1 MSPVTRKRLFDALRL
16 LLCVAALWFVMRGV
30 TLNDQIVL
38 RENDQIKVGQVIEVD
53 AEELTWEEI
62 DGQRVTIPIGSLSID
77 KHGRPLI
84 SYGLRSTWQ
93 NSRKELLLLAV
104 LIHFPVIF
112 LQAARFKWM
121 VEAQRIALS
130 YWDSLKLSFAGNFLN
145 FVTPL
150 GSNAGDVF
158 KAYFLAL
165 HTAQKT
171 EAVTT
176 VFLDRVVGLC
186 TMVLVTAGIVTLAP
200 DSGPLA
206 VVRPYI
212 LLMLGIGIVAMF
224 AYFAPPLRR
233 LIPVGLLDKLP
244 MADQIR
250 RIDGAARTLMK
261 QKKVVLA
268 CVLITFLLQVWAIAA
283 YFTVA
288 VALEMHANLSN
299 IFDYYACFYTGVVVQ
314 SLPGPPQGLG
324 TVELTYRF
332 FFDRFGSPSQIVCLA
347 FGIRMVG
354 LICALPGV
362 LVTMT
367 GAYRPRGA
375 VEHAV
380 LREPAATRPD
390 GPKSI

>member
-1 MSPVTRKRLFDALRL
+1 MLRL
-16 LLCVAALWFVMRGV
+16 ALCAAALWLVMRGV
-30 TLNDQIVL
+30 SLHDQVTL
-38 RENDQIKVGQVIEVD
+38 REGGEVRVGRVVEAGAEALRWEDRDGGVTEIPLSEVARD
-53 AEELTWEEI
+53 AQ
-62 DGQRVTIPIGSLSID
+62 GQPRI
-77 KHGRPLI
+77 R
-84 SYGLRSTWQ
+84 YGLKTTWVY
-93 NSRKELLLLAV
+93 SRTGLLLAAV

-121 VEAQRIALS
+121 VEAQRIALG
-130 YWDSLKLSFAGNFLN
+130 YWDALKLSFAGNFLN

-186 TMVLVTAGIVTLAP
+186 TMVLVTAGIVALAP
-200 DSGPLA
+200 EGGPLA
-206 VVRPYI
+206 VVRPYV
-212 LLMLGIGIVAMF
+212 LGVLALGVGGMA

-233 LIPVGLLDKLP
+233 LIPAGRLE
-244 MADQIR
+244 QIPLGGQLR
-250 RIDGAARTLMK
+250 RIDAAARTLAR
-261 QKKVVLA
+261 QKKVVAA

-288 VALEMHANLSN
+288 VALKMRADAGNVLE
-299 IFDYYACFYTGVVVQ
+299 YYACFYTGVVVQ

-347 FGIRMVG
+347 FGIRLVG
-354 LICALPGV
+354 LICALPGA
-362 LVTMT
+362 LVTAT
-367 GAYRPRGA
+367 GAYRPRETA
-375 VEHAV
+375 E
-380 LREPAATRPD
+380 AALP
-390 GPKSI
+390 G

>member
-1 MSPVTRKRLFDALRL
+1 MTPAAKKRWFDVLRL

-30 TLNDQIVL
+30 SLNDQVVL
-38 RENDQIKVGQVIEVD
+38 AEGKHVKVGHVIEIGP
-53 AEELTWEEI
+53 ETLTWEEL
-62 DGQRVTIPIGSLSID
+62 DGQHVEMPLTAVAAD

-84 SYGLRSTWQ
+84 NFGLKTTWQ

-130 YWDSLKLSFAGNFLN
+130 YWESLKLSFAGNFLN

-186 TMVLVTAGIVTLAP
+186 TMVLVVSCITTFAP
-200 DSGPLA
+200 QSGPLA

-212 LLMLGIGIVAMF
+212 LLMLGIGVAGMC

-233 LIPVGLLDKLP
+233 LIPTGWLDKLP
-244 MADQIR
+244 MADQLR
-250 RIDGAARTLMK
+250 RIDGAARTLMRE
-261 QKKVVLA
+261 KKVVLA

-288 VALEMHANLSN
+288 VALKMHADWSN

-362 LVTMT
+362 LVTLT
-367 GAYRPRGA
+367 GAYRPKA
-375 VEHAV
+375 PESVSANPNHAKQE
-380 LREPAATRPD
+380 LAPTRP
-390 GPKSI
+390 

>member
-1 MSPVTRKRLFDALRL
+1 MTPAAKKRWFDGLRL
-16 LLCVAALWFVMRGV
+16 LLCVAALWLVMRGV
-30 TLNDQIVL
+30 TLNDHVTLVAQ
-38 RENDQIKVGQVIEVD
+38 EQIKSGRVIEIS
-53 AEELTWEEI
+53 AEQITWEEP
-62 DGQRVTIPIGSLSID
+62 DGRRAQIPLAAIAAD

-84 SYGLRSTWQ
+84 SYGLLTTWQ

-130 YWDSLKLSFAGNFLN
+130 YWESLKLSFAGNFLN

-186 TMVLVTAGIVTLAP
+186 TMVLVVAGITTFAP
-200 DSGPLA
+200 ESGPL
-206 VVRPYI
+206 VVLRPYI
-212 LLMLGIGIVAMF
+212 ILMFWIGMVAMV

-233 LIPVGLLDKLP
+233 LIPAGWLDRLP

-250 RIDGAARTLMK
+250 RIDGAAKTLIK
-261 QKKVVLA
+261 EKRVVVA

-288 VALEMHANLSN
+288 VALKMRADWSN
-299 IFDYYACFYTGVVVQ
+299 IFDYYACFYSGVVVQ

-367 GAYRPRGA
+367 GAYRPKGA
-375 VEHAV
+375 ESGASSENSGKQN
-380 LREPAATRPD
+380 LAPTRM
-390 GPKSI
+390 

>member
-1 MSPVTRKRLFDALRL
+1 MSPVARKRLFDVLRL
-16 LLCVAALWFVMRGV
+16 ALCAAALWLVMRGV
-30 TLNDQIVL
+30 SLHDQVTL
-38 RENDQIKVGQVIEVD
+38 REGGEVRVGRVVEAGAEALRWEDRDGGVTEIPLSEVARD
-53 AEELTWEEI
+53 AQ
-62 DGQRVTIPIGSLSID
+62 GQPRI
-77 KHGRPLI
+77 R
-84 SYGLRSTWQ
+84 YGLKTTWVY
-93 NSRKELLLLAV
+93 SRTGLLLAAV

-121 VEAQRIALS
+121 VEAQRIALG
-130 YWDSLKLSFAGNFLN
+130 YWDALKLSFAGNFLN

-186 TMVLVTAGIVTLAP
+186 TMVLVTAGIVALAP
-200 DSGPLA
+200 EGGPLA
-206 VVRPYI
+206 VVRPYV
-212 LLMLGIGIVAMF
+212 LGVLALGVGGMA

-233 LIPVGLLDKLP
+233 LIPAGRLE
-244 MADQIR
+244 QIPLGGQLR
-250 RIDGAARTLMK
+250 RIDAAARTLAR
-261 QKKVVLA
+261 QKKVVAA

-288 VALEMHANLSN
+288 VALKMRADAGNVLE
-299 IFDYYACFYTGVVVQ
+299 YYACFYTGVVVQ

-347 FGIRMVG
+347 FGIRLVG
-354 LICALPGV
+354 LICALPGA
-362 LVTMT
+362 LVTAT
-367 GAYRPRGA
+367 GAYRPRETA
-375 VEHAV
+375 E
-380 LREPAATRPD
+380 AALP
-390 GPKSI
+390 G

>member
-1 MSPVTRKRLFDALRL
+1 MTPVTKKRLFDVLRL
-16 LLCVAALWFVMRGV
+16 VLCVAALWFVMRGV
-30 TLNDQIVL
+30 TLNDEVVL
-38 RENDQIKVGQVIEVD
+38 REGNQSKVGRVIDLGTEQLV
-53 AEELTWEEI
+53 WEET
-62 DGQRVTIPIGSLSID
+62 DGRRAEIPIAAIAVD
-77 KHGRPLI
+77 KHDRPHI
-84 SYGLRSTWQ
+84 GLGLKTTWQ

-104 LIHFPVIF
+104 FIHFPVIF

-121 VEAQRIALS
+121 VEAQRIALG

-186 TMVLVTAGIVTLAP
+186 TMVLVVACIVTFAP
-200 DSGPLA
+200 ESGPLA
-206 VVRPYI
+206 AVRMYI
-212 LLMLGIGIVAMF
+212 LLVLGIGVAAMA

-233 LIPVGLLDKLP
+233 MIPSGLLDKLP

-250 RIDGAARTLMK
+250 RIDGAARTLIRE
-261 QKKVVLA
+261 KKVVLA

-288 VALEMHANLSN
+288 VAIGMRADWSN
-299 IFDYYACFYTGVVVQ
+299 IFDYYTCFYTGVVVQ

-324 TVELTYRF
+324 TVEITYRF

-354 LICALPGV
+354 LICSLPGV

-367 GAYRPRGA
+367 GAYRPRDISSNA
-375 VEHAV
+375 ELAQVPS
-380 LREPAATRPD
+380 RPAQP
-390 GPKSI
+390 